1 LNLRGAVTALMSGVF
16 QGRMLETFLVESWME
31 HLRQDERIT
40 NADRVV
46 QDAVDSFQQN
56 GERKITHLVAAE
68 P

>member
-1 LNLRGAVTALMSGVF
+1 
-16 QGRMLETFLVESWME
+16 MLETFLVESWME